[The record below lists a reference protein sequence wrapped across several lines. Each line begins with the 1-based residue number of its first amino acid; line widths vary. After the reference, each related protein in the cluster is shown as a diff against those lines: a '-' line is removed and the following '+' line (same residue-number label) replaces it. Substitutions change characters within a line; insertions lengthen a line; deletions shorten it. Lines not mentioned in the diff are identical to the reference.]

1 MNWLGLRFMKDQI
14 RYKQRLENFGRALGN
29 LNEAL
34 ALKKI
39 RSLSKLETQGLLKS
53 FEFTYELAWKSM
65 KDYLEFQGITGIVGS
80 RDSFRLAFQNA
91 IIGEGEAWQE
101 MVDDRNL
108 LSHDYDESIANDIA
122 ERVDKYAKLLN
133 AYNITMKQK

>member
-1 MNWLGLRFMKDQI
+1 MKEQI
-14 RYKQRLENFGRALGN
+14 RYKQRLENFGKALKN

-34 ALKKI
+34 ALKNT
-39 RSLSKLETQGLLKS
+39 RPLTKLEIQGLLKS

-80 RDSFRLAFQNA
+80 RDSFRLALQNA
-91 IIGEGEAWQE
+91 IISDGDAWQE

-108 LSHDYDESIANDIA
+108 LSHDYDEEVANSIAD
-122 ERVDKYAKLLN
+122 RVVLYANLMN
-133 AYNITMKQK
+133 AYNAIMETK

>member
-1 MNWLGLRFMKDQI
+1 MNDQI
-14 RYKQRLENFGRALGN
+14 RYKQRLENFGRALKN

-34 ALKKI
+34 ALKET
-39 RSLSKLETQGLLKS
+39 RALSKLETQGLLKS

-91 IIGEGEAWQE
+91 IISEGDAWQE

-122 ERVDKYAKLLN
+122 ERIVKYAKLLN
-133 AYNITMKQK
+133 AYSATMEQK

>member
-1 MNWLGLRFMKDQI
+1 MKDQI